1 MHLLLDHNVPDS
13 VAQVFRERGHIV
25 ALLREIMPTDSPDPV
40 VATVGDMDGAI
51 LVSCDHDFDSIA
63 PRILKGMR
71 ARFRRLSRIAIRC
84 PEFHAARRIEEAME
98 FIELEYKTAQSRS
111 DKRMFIEIQTT
122 GLKTNR

>member
-1 MHLLLDHNVPDS
+1 M
-13 VAQVFRERGHIV
+13 AQVFRDHNHIV
-25 ALLREIMPTDSPDPV
+25 KLLREIMPTDSPDPV
-40 VATVGDMDGAI
+40 VATVADMDGAI
-51 LVSCDHDFDSIA
+51 LVSCDHDFAAIA

-84 PEFHAARRIEEAME
+84 KEFHAARRIEEAME
-98 FIELEYKTAQSRS
+98 FIELEYRTAQQRH